1 MSMSLV
7 TISNAAFADA
17 KDIDN
22 KEAVEVMNALG
33 VLVGDDKGNFN
44 ADANLTRAQAAK
56 IICAILLGQTAADN
70 LNLTAS
76 FSDASGWAESYIAY
90 CASQGIVA
98 GVGDGKFDP
107 NGQLTGYQFAK
118 MLFVALGYDASLESM
133 TGADWQVN
141 VAKLALSA
149 GLNKDLDISLS
160 KVLTRDEA
168 AQMAFNT
175 LTATLVTYSNGV
187 NVSTSDG
194 TKVTV
199 DSSRY
204 KVGDASESAADSYSY
219 RQFSRAIA
227 AGYVLSALW
236 SRSFGAVT
244 IDGRLIR
251 EKRYIGWLNYVLG
264 TQYSNERATR
274 PDEMLRLLHEA
285 EMEGGNDLTVLLRDV
300 PAECMDYAALRVFF
314 AADIWARPG
323 KQNPVTEEQMAAF
336 LKDRTIEPSLTLSDY
351 ISHALRRFR
360 DSGGTLEEAEVL
372 LRMTSEQRRALYDA
386 DRTNLLPLTYEREH
400 TVLAAAQTAVE
411 FGADFWELWGRV
423 EDCVPIGNEDGPAP
437 TPCPPEEPV
446 STQEFFGLE
455 AEQLAY
461 YWTPESGIRFSDEMT
476 AWMAALR
483 TELESITEEIV
494 PEEFLRTLVE
504 AIAETETAFFR
515 DAFYELIARQR
526 ERRVQS
532 AVLLM
537 RRLAEREGEEKLS
550 RYSAI
555 LGNPALR
562 QEAFGF

>member
-1 MSMSLV
+1 MGTFIEYLGEMDIPEESRAEYARQMLAVLHAGGMMSVEILPLYGRRIFLLSPPAL
-7 TISNAAFADA
+7 NEEGRAAGCYNYF
-17 KDIDN
+17 
-22 KEAVEVMNALG
+22 E
-33 VLVGDDKGNFN
+33 
-44 ADANLTRAQAAK
+44 
-56 IICAILLGQTAADN
+56 
-70 LNLTAS
+70 
-76 FSDASGWAESYIAY
+76 SDSWESW
-90 CASQGIVA
+90 G
-98 GVGDGKFDP
+98 
-107 NGQLTGYQFAK
+107 
-118 MLFVALGYDASLESM
+118 
-133 TGADWQVN
+133 
-141 VAKLALSA
+141 LSA
-149 GLNKDLDISLS
+149 RSGSFGS
-160 KVLTRDEA
+160 
-168 AQMAFNT
+168 
-175 LTATLVTYSNGV
+175 G
-187 NVSTSDG
+187 
-194 TKVTV
+194 
-199 DSSRY
+199 
-204 KVGDASESAADSYSY
+204 KVGY
-219 RQFSRAIA
+219 RQFSRAVA

-300 PAECMDYAALRVFF
+300 PAECMDHAALRVFF

-336 LKDRTIEPSLTLSDY
+336 LRDRTIEPSLTLSDY

-360 DSGGTLEEAEVL
+360 DSGGTLEEAEAL
-372 LRMTSEQRRALYDA
+372 LRMTSEQRMALYEA
-386 DRTNLLPLTYEREH
+386 DRTNLLPLTYEREY
-400 TVLAAAQTAVE
+400 TVLAVAQTAVE

-423 EDCVPIGNEDGPAP
+423 KDCVPIGNEDGPAP
-437 TPCPPEEPV
+437 APCPPEEPV

-483 TELESITEEIV
+483 AELESITEEIV

-504 AIAETETAFFR
+504 AIAATETAFFR